1 VLRSPVALAAVLWA
15 ADALS
20 QVSGSVALL
29 SDYRF
34 RGISLTGNRP
44 ALQATVV
51 YDHPGGAYAGL
62 FASNVRLDTGTS
74 LQGIGFAG
82 YAMRLAD
89 RFDID
94 VGASWSGFSGRQD
107 VGYGEIH
114 AGAAYQG
121 FTARLSYAPTYFGE
135 HEGAWYFE
143 ASGTYA
149 LGGPFSALAHAGV
162 LRRESGAYAYYETA
176 RTVGDAR
183 LGIGARFDGTSVR
196 LEWVGIS
203 TLGYAYPVAGDQR
216 RNSVVLSV
224 TRSF

>member
-1 VLRSPVALAAVLWA
+1 MLRRPVALAALVWT

-34 RGISLTGNRP
+34 RGLSLTGNRP

-62 FASNVRLDTGTS
+62 FASNVRLATGTS

-82 YAMRLAD
+82 YAMRLDD

-94 VGASWSGFSGRQD
+94 VGASWSGFSGGHD
-107 VGYGEIH
+107 LDYGEIH

-121 FTARLSYAPTYFGE
+121 FRARLSYAPAYFGE
-135 HEGAWYFE
+135 HHGAWYFE
-143 ASGTYA
+143 ASSTYA

-162 LRRESGAYAYYETA
+162 LHVESGGYTYYEAA

-183 LGIGARFDGTSVR
+183 LGIAARFDATTAR

-203 TLGYAYPVAGDQR
+203 TVGYAYPVAGDKR